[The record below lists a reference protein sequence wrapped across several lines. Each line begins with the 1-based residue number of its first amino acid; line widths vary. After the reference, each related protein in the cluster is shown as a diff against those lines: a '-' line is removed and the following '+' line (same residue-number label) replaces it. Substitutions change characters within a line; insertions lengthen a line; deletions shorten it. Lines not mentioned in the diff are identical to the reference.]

1 VRRGNAYATEV
12 LIAAGVDIDATNW
25 DAERP
30 IDLAIDEA
38 CRELLDHHAPIIA
51 EVDREASALV
61 VAAHVHWANLSSST
75 VLLATPTLSL
85 RAYHLD
91 PSFLWAPLDARNAVF
106 AWARGVSIA
115 QLAATTQL
123 FADLPDD
130 CGGDVLE
137 YLEVMMPRKVMLNL
151 AAHSSSPKASAWVHL
166 IVSAAAVV
174 SISRISS
181 Q

>member
-1 VRRGNAYATEV
+1 MEV
-12 LIAAGVDIDATNW
+12 LIAAGVDANAMNCDG
-25 DAERP
+25 EQP
-30 IDLAIDEA
+30 VDLVTDGT
-38 CRELLDHHAPIIA
+38 CRELLEQHASIIA

-75 VLLATPTLSL
+75 VLLATPALSL
-85 RAYHLD
+85 RAYYLD

>member
-61 VAAHVHWANLSSST
+61 VAAHVHWANLSKSE
-75 VLLATPTLSL
+75 VPIFAPALSL
-85 RAYHLD
+85 CAYQID
-91 PSFLWAPLDARNAVF
+91 ASFCWAPPPARSAVI
-106 AWARGVSIA
+106 AWARGVKIA
-115 QLAATTQL
+115 QFAATTQL

-137 YLEVMMPRKVMLNL
+137 FLEVLMPREVMMNL
-151 AAHSSSPKASAWVHL
+151 SAHSLSPLA
-166 IVSAAAVV
+166 
-174 SISRISS
+174 
-181 Q
+181 